1 MEDVVVPLMDV
12 ETEYDGYLVRFNV
25 EDTKYELYLQML
37 QYLRDFATKD
47 KDSVYQI
54 LKECCKTFPS
64 SRV

>member
-12 ETEYDGYLVRFNV
+12 ETEHYGYLVRFNV

-47 KDSVYQI
+47 
-54 LKECCKTFPS
+54 
-64 SRV
+64 